1 MDPDPGRRTATPVT
15 FIVRLFPD
23 DDARVTGIVERV
35 RTGEKERFYGVGAIG
50 PLIAQMLSG
59 ICVFTITTG
68 RTLTTP
74 TGAAMSTGIPNLAVG
89 DSFDFTVIT
98 EIGRAHV

>member
-1 MDPDPGRRTATPVT
+1 MDRQSVRRAATPVT

-59 ICVFTITTG
+59 DAGHAETDPSPP
-68 RTLTTP
+68 REE
-74 TGAAMSTGIPNLAVG
+74 A
-89 DSFDFTVIT
+89 
-98 EIGRAHV
+98 